1 MEIHEGQPTSD
12 RVEQEEEIKKKVS
25 VHLSNIGDLISVIK
39 TQKPE
44 LDSRTND
51 YVQLVE
57 KLAADYLDALAD
69 ANPDMDRVAELV
81 SSIEHL
87 EEKLV
92 DYAQSSGFDVTNLV
106 SEEEFVEQSVLS
118 PVPAPVVEMTALA
131 VPEAEAARVET
142 PMSIEQMKSNLNV
155 LDNQVNALY
164 DEKTIPLYETLK
176 ARGLTQNPEVKALYG
191 IDGQHG
197 LLVRTFD
204 ACAVARANFLQ
215 KLHESTGTEPSPELM
230 MLYQKFSKQVFVLEH
245 RVERHVANMQNL
257 IKSVTANN
265 TVETKEPKPLILDE
279 STRVFDEA
287 AAVPLPTLVLTNEER
302 VTEESGAPV
311 TLEQPQESTQ
321 SPEVSATEQ
330 MTSNIITIADKY
342 KAERES
348 LGGVVD
354 ELLTKPN
361 LPAHV
366 LQSLSFAKSEMLVH
380 LEQLSYTDPQYIQ
393 LRERVKEV
401 INAAQQLTG
410 EDITVAPAPKIEG
423 ANHYL
428 APETRK
434 RLSENPKLRAALLVA
449 MVAMVSPNNVS
460 DYSDNFVVASAD
472 MSSPLSRM
480 GDRAQWIGDDATNI
494 LAAAEENEPKKLV
507 VVRPYT
513 GEEEVSTLTA
523 EAPTDTRITNMNF
536 ATKGETP
543 PAVVTEVGVLPVADL
558 SEDNVPKVSEVVV
571 NRFGYEP
578 STLEV
583 DTRESMVTTADTSV
597 PEPIIAKVAE
607 PDPKSPAYQESIAP
621 TESVASGNS
630 VVEVLRGNEAT
641 YPDRAINPLLA
652 AVDATGIPL
661 VLANKLR
668 AEEKEAFLSDANRL
682 KAAGVGSGQS
692 NVTFPGEKINYS
704 DPVARLEQRFNEYR
718 QYLNVPHTEVAVEGD
733 NLTKLV
739 EKSYARDLAVLSSAD
754 RLPVVE
760 EALAAYLA
768 TPGDLENLKLKDKDT
783 VPIAAVVPLQVMAR
797 YLADAV
803 AKKVLTANE
812 SGSASEVLVDDSSTA
827 ETVAADADATFDASE
842 ESGSASE
849 VIEDRGEPGEV
860 TSPEEY
866 PGGVMAF
873 SQAYNQLL
881 ESFSIAIK
889 APAMFDS
896 WFTVDRAE
904 HNNRELLGMT
914 VGEITTI
921 MMQDPVEVMRELGA
935 RKISPEAANAV
946 YQLVIEARKNG
957 LAPYATDSTIT
968 LEEVIKRKVLADAST
983 NK

>member
-1 MEIHEGQPTSD
+1 MSLEAKQKNQFEDKPSEYSVATLRQQVVDLSSKFPNIKYRAVDKQEAIRNNFDQLKRLLDQPDETLLSESECNLAEGLLTNIKTLLDLPVTEEHRNRVNNRPIPVVLQAMPGTIRESDSAATEIVQEVKESFSD
-12 RVEQEEEIKKKVS
+12 TDELIDLSDSAQFEQYDQELLEATKKAFSNQQFFKEHRLVQGLQALGTMRVIFAQWDRTLQQIKSNQQNNKEVDTGLYEKLNKYYNKILDLIEVVNGEVTTFRANQVAEDEKSSDSNPVLSGDAPAEEESIIANESIVASVS
-25 VHLSNIGDLISVIK
+25 
-39 TQKPE
+39 P
-44 LDSRTND
+44 
-51 YVQLVE
+51 
-57 KLAADYLDALAD
+57 
-69 ANPDMDRVAELV
+69 
-81 SSIEHL
+81 
-87 EEKLV
+87 
-92 DYAQSSGFDVTNLV
+92 
-106 SEEEFVEQSVLS
+106 
-118 PVPAPVVEMTALA
+118 
-131 VPEAEAARVET
+131 
-142 PMSIEQMKSNLNV
+142 
-155 LDNQVNALY
+155 
-164 DEKTIPLYETLK
+164 
-176 ARGLTQNPEVKALYG
+176 
-191 IDGQHG
+191 
-197 LLVRTFD
+197 
-204 ACAVARANFLQ
+204 
-215 KLHESTGTEPSPELM
+215 
-230 MLYQKFSKQVFVLEH
+230 
-245 RVERHVANMQNL
+245 
-257 IKSVTANN
+257 
-265 TVETKEPKPLILDE
+265 
-279 STRVFDEA
+279 

-311 TLEQPQESTQ
+311 TLKQPQESTQ

-330 MTSNIITIADKY
+330 INNSIITIADKY

-348 LGGVVD
+348 LGRAAD
-354 ELLTKPN
+354 ELLAKPN

-366 LQSLSFAKSEMLVH
+366 LQSLTFAKSEMLVH
-380 LEQLSYTDPQYIQ
+380 LEQLSYTDPQYMQ

-410 EDITVAPAPKIEG
+410 EDITIAPAPKIEG
-423 ANHYL
+423 ANHHL

-434 RLSENPKLRAALLVA
+434 KLSENSKLRAALLVA
-449 MVAMVSPNNVS
+449 MVAIVSPNNVS

-480 GDRAQWIGDDATNI
+480 GEHAQWIGDTASGI
-494 LAAAEENEPKKLV
+494 LAAAEKDEPKKLV

-513 GEEEVSTLTA
+513 GEEEVSTVTA
-523 EAPTDTRITNMNF
+523 EAPTETRITNMNF
-536 ATKGETP
+536 ASSGETP
-543 PAVVTEVGVLPVADL
+543 PSVVAEAGSLPAVDL
-558 SEDNVPKVSEVVV
+558 SEDNLPKVSEIVV

-578 STLEV
+578 TALEV
-583 DTRESMVTTADTSV
+583 DTRESMVTAADTSV
-597 PEPIIAKVAE
+597 SEPTITKIAE

-621 TESVASGNS
+621 TESVASGNT
-630 VVEVLRGNEAT
+630 VVEVLQGNEAT
-641 YPDRAINPLLA
+641 YPDRAIDPLLA

-682 KAAGVGSGQS
+682 RAAGVGSGQK

-704 DPVARLEQRFNEYR
+704 DPVARLDQRFNEYR
-718 QYLNVPHTEVAVEGD
+718 QYLSVPHTEVAVEGD

-739 EKSYARDLAVLSSAD
+739 EKSYARDLAVLSPAD

-768 TPGDLENLKLKDKDT
+768 TPGALENLKLKDKDT
-783 VPIAAVVPLQVMAR
+783 VPIAAVVPLQVLAR

-827 ETVAADADATFDASE
+827 ETIAVDVDATFNASE
-842 ESGSASE
+842 ESGSASK

-866 PGGVMAF
+866 PGGVIAF

-881 ESFSIAIK
+881 ESFGIAIK

-896 WFTVDRAE
+896 WFTVNRAE
-904 HNNRELLGMT
+904 YNNRELLGMT

-921 MMQDPVEVMRELGA
+921 MMQDPVEVMRELNA